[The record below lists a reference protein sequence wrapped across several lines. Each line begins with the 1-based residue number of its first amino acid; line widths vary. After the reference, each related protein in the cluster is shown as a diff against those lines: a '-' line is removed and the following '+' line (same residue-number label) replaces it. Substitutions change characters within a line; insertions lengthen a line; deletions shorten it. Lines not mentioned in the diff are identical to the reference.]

1 MILEEKTTEYSGGR
15 AKGETDCETG
25 RAGRVCKMK
34 TYPSFTAPEIRV
46 KYEGS
51 EEPVFA
57 GYEIGLVFQGEAV
70 AVVDHE
76 IYRPSH
82 TLLSKDGGEF
92 EELCGSLRGV
102 IRGHGPVP
110 PNRNEAFIAI
120 RGEEKIHVPYG
131 EFQDLTAET
140 DGQATWAF
148 TFAYTV
154 KPCGCS
160 G

>member
-1 MILEEKTTEYSGGR
+1 M
-15 AKGETDCETG
+15 
-25 RAGRVCKMK
+25 
-34 TYPSFTAPEIRV
+34 
-46 KYEGS
+46 
-51 EEPVFA
+51 
-57 GYEIGLVFQGEAV
+57 
-70 AVVDHE
+70 DHG
-76 IYRPSH
+76 IYRPSR

-102 IRGHGPVP
+102 VRGHGPMP
-110 PNRNEAFIAI
+110 PNRNEAFISI
-120 RGEEKIHVPYG
+120 GGEEKIHVPYG
-131 EFQDLTAET
+131 EFEDLTEAT